1 MSAIVR
7 EPIIKEI
14 FVRRR
19 KHNVKFKSF
28 VRMAAFVGKL
38 SVTPANLLLKLVLA
52 IVSPDG
58 LARTAEPIWMIAHQT
73 LASMAANASIT

>member
-1 MSAIVR
+1 
-7 EPIIKEI
+7 
-14 FVRRR
+14 
-19 KHNVKFKSF
+19 
-28 VRMAAFVGKL
+28 MAAFVGKL